1 MENLYSLWRQTGLSH
16 LGLVENHNNIFIS
29 ANYRTTHMAITN
41 YLFAKQ
47 RSLHRLQGRIWLSV
61 SLSAALSG
69 TALPGTAQ
77 TLDSGFED
85 SIPGL
90 NAAIPEVLT
99 TTRLRQPKTRV
110 PGSTTVIAGDLIRD
124 LGIRSLYEV
133 FRLVPG
139 MVVNFVGSHQP
150 VVTYHGTVHYEQR
163 RMQVLVDGRTA
174 HRATLSDMDWE
185 TMPVPLELIER
196 IEVARGPNS
205 AAYGINA
212 FLGTINI
219 ITRDPADSANL
230 ETTVT
235 SGSRGYL
242 RTFAST
248 GNADSSYDWRL
259 SFERRKF
266 DGFDY
271 QVDDDE
277 RFPFNDGH
285 DINSFI
291 YDSRLTFTPGTNLEL
306 QGGVVDGTKYQDKDK
321 SGELNPLDHPDIDV
335 RDYYLQSKLNHS
347 FSSEHF
353 IHLQASVE
361 NFDRR
366 QEYAISFPDS
376 TVECLRNNTP
386 LYEYTYTAGGRERRC
401 FISQGGP
408 DAFAVVDADSEDTR
422 IELEAQ
428 DTLIVSDSLKLVSG
442 AGFRKDIFRSETYF
456 NGRGNN
462 YQSRL
467 FGNLEYSPWQWVTF
481 NAGGNW
487 ERTSTT
493 GDSYFS
499 PRAAANFVV
508 NNNHALRFVFSQAV
522 RTPDGFE
529 QSPDWGYTLRNVRP
543 AIYSDLE
550 GRRVTIEDAAQET
563 GILTLGN
570 DLEEETITSHEI
582 SYFGQFPLDQALFS
596 LEVRGFR
603 DELRD
608 MISGVI
614 QLKEWTLENNVAVD
628 QKGFEVE
635 ASLDFPGTLLRA
647 SYGYLDQETWY
658 TGAPILESDGTVN
671 ENEQRYMTELLERM
685 SVRHSGS
692 LAIIQDL
699 PAGFKWSGAFYWAD
713 EFNTRFERFDT
724 RLVKQ
729 IFQPRYTAEIALS
742 MQHYLNREPELSSD
756 NNIEDHN
763 QFFVEAGIRF

>member
-1 MENLYSLWRQTGLSH
+1 M
-16 LGLVENHNNIFIS
+16 
-29 ANYRTTHMAITN
+29 
-41 YLFAKQ
+41 
-47 RSLHRLQGRIWLSV
+47 SV

-259 SFERRKF
+259 SFEKRKF

-277 RFPFNDGH
+277 LFPFNDGH

-291 YDSRLTFTPGTNLEL
+291 YDSRLTFTPQTNLEL
-306 QGGVVDGTKYQDKDK
+306 HAGVVDGTKYQDKDK

-335 RDYYLQSKLNHS
+335 RDYYLHSKLNHS
-347 FSSEHF
+347 FSSQHF
-353 IHLQASVE
+353 VHLQASVE
-361 NFDRR
+361 NFNRR

-376 TVECLRNNTP
+376 TAECLRNNTP
-386 LYEYTYTAGGRERRC
+386 LYEYTYTDDGRERRC
-401 FISQGGP
+401 FITQGGP
-408 DAFAVVDADSEDTR
+408 NAFAEVDADSEDTR
-422 IELEAQ
+422 LELEAQ
-428 DTLIVSDSLKLVSG
+428 DTLIVSESLKFVTG

-467 FGNLEYSPWQWVTF
+467 FGNVEYSPWQWVTF

-493 GDSYFS
+493 DESYFS
-499 PRAAANFVV
+499 PRVATNFVL
-508 NNNHALRFVFSQAV
+508 NNNHALRFVFSRAV

-529 QSPDWGYTLRNVRP
+529 QDPDLGYTLRNVRP

-550 GRRVTIEDAAQET
+550 GRRVDIFDAAEET
-563 GILTLGN
+563 ALLTLGTP
-570 DLEEETITSHEI
+570 LKEETITSREV
-582 SYFGQFPLDQALFS
+582 SYFGQFPLNTALFS
-596 LEVRGFR
+596 LEVRAFQ

-614 QLKEWTLENNVAVD
+614 QLKEWTIDNNVAVD

-635 ASLDFPGTLLRA
+635 ATLDYPGTTLRA
-647 SYGYLDQETWY
+647 SYGYLDQDTWY
-658 TGAPILESDGTVN
+658 DGEPIFDANGDRDFGT
-671 ENEQRYMTELLERM
+671 ERYNAELLTRM

-692 LAIIQDL
+692 LAVIQDL

-713 EFNTRFERFDT
+713 EFNTQFERFDT

>member
-1 MENLYSLWRQTGLSH
+1 
-16 LGLVENHNNIFIS
+16 
-29 ANYRTTHMAITN
+29 MAITN
-41 YLFAKQ
+41 YQFAKQ
-47 RSLHRLQGRIWLSV
+47 RLLHCLQGRFWFLV
-61 SLSAALSG
+61 SISAALG
-69 TALPGTAQ
+69 IVTLPSAAQ
-77 TLDSGFED
+77 PQISGFD
-85 SIPGL
+85 DAIPEL
-90 NAAIPEVLT
+90 NGIIPEVLT

-110 PGSTTVIAGDLIRD
+110 PGSTTVITGDLIRD
-124 LGIRSLYEV
+124 LGIRNLYEV

-150 VVTYHGTVHYEQR
+150 VTTYHGTVHYEQR

-248 GNADSSYDWRL
+248 GNADSSYTWRL
-259 SFERRKF
+259 SYEKRKF

-271 QVDDDE
+271 QFENNE
-277 RFPFNDGH
+277 RVPFNDGH
-285 DINSFI
+285 DVNSFI
-291 YDSRLTFTPGTNLEL
+291 YDSRLALHPKSSLEFRA
-306 QGGVVDGTKYQDKDK
+306 GVVDGTKYQDLYK
-321 SGELNPLDHPDIDV
+321 SGDLNPFENPDVDI
-335 RDYYLQSKLNHS
+335 RDFYLQSRLNHNLS
-347 FSSEHF
+347 DNHF
-353 IHLQASVE
+353 FHIQASVE

-366 QEYAISFPDS
+366 QEYQISLPDS
-376 TVECLRNNTP
+376 VVECLRTNTP
-386 LYEYTYTAGGRERRC
+386 LYEYTDVGDDQVRRC
-401 FISQGGP
+401 FVSQGGP
-408 DAFAVVDADSEDTR
+408 DAFAEVDANSEDTR
-422 IELEAQ
+422 LELELQ
-428 DTLIVSDSLKLVSG
+428 DTLLLADDLKLVSG
-442 AGFRKDIFRSETYF
+442 AGFRKDTFRSNTYF
-456 NGRGNN
+456 NGRGDN
-462 YQSRL
+462 YQSRA
-467 FGNLEYSPWQWVTF
+467 FGNIEYSPWHWLTL
-481 NAGGNW
+481 NLGGNW

-493 GDSYFS
+493 GDNYFS
-499 PRAAANFVV
+499 PRVATNFII
-508 NNNHALRFVFSQAV
+508 NNYHAVRLVYSQAV

-529 QSPDWGYTLRNVRP
+529 QDPDWGYTLRNVRP
-543 AIYSDLE
+543 FLYSDLE
-550 GRRVTIEDAAQET
+550 GRRITTDSTVQERDL
-563 GILTLGN
+563 LTLGN
-570 DLEEETITSHEI
+570 ELDEETITSQEV
-582 SYFGQFPLDQALFS
+582 SYFGQFPMDQALFS
-596 LEVRGFR
+596 LEVRAFR

-628 QKGFEVE
+628 QQGFEVE
-635 ASLDFPGTLLRA
+635 ASLDYPGTQLRV
-647 SYGYLDQETWY
+647 SYGYLDQDSWY
-658 TGAPILESDGTVN
+658 SGTPILNSDGTVN
-671 ENEQRYMTELLERM
+671 EDEQEYQTGLLERM

-713 EFNTRFERFDT
+713 EFKTQFERFDT

-729 IFQPRYTAEIALS
+729 IIHPRYTAEVAFA
-742 MQHYLNREPELSSD
+742 MQHYLNRDPELSGD

-763 QFFVEAGIRF
+763 QFFVEAGLRF